1 MVLEI
6 MTSAAVLAITMI
18 LIVSELLIFGR
29 GQEKRRAAVAAG
41 GDKTCI
47 PVAMLRIQV
56 FLIFFITN
64 IPKAFL
70 PIYIMKQAETESVF
84 GLSPA
89 MLVSIA
95 LSAEVLFGALTSFG
109 GSAVLRGIGRRKTAI
124 IGSILFVVGLCMRAV
139 VPTITSFIIG
149 NGVMGAGWGFLL
161 LIIQV
166 MIAEKDPQEK
176 SEGFTGYTAASL
188 SGVNCGVVF
197 GAFLINWMT

>member
-56 FLIFFITN
+56 FLIFFVTN

-89 MLVSIA
+89 MPSSEVSEEERLR
-95 LSAEVLFGALTSFG
+95 LSEVYYLLWD
-109 GSAVLRGIGRRKTAI
+109 SACV
-124 IGSILFVVGLCMRAV
+124 
-139 VPTITSFIIG
+139 
-149 NGVMGAGWGFLL
+149 
-161 LIIQV
+161 Q
-166 MIAEKDPQEK
+166 
-176 SEGFTGYTAASL
+176 
-188 SGVNCGVVF
+188 
-197 GAFLINWMT
+197 

>member
-1 MVLEI
+1 MWWSFQCRMRKNASKCGNGRFLRNVRWEKMVLEI

-95 LSAEVLFGALTSFG
+95 LSSEVSEEERLRSLEVYYLLWD
-109 GSAVLRGIGRRKTAI
+109 SACV
-124 IGSILFVVGLCMRAV
+124 
-139 VPTITSFIIG
+139 
-149 NGVMGAGWGFLL
+149 
-161 LIIQV
+161 Q
-166 MIAEKDPQEK
+166 
-176 SEGFTGYTAASL
+176 
-188 SGVNCGVVF
+188 
-197 GAFLINWMT
+197 